1 MPSIEELIR
10 QATGKG
16 FDEMTDEELID
27 LVNSSRNCYQILNQ
41 AAQARKERRT
51 PGAKKAAVAKEEI
64 DWASI
69 DLFGDGA
76 VAEEAPMTVAF
87 ADEDS

>member
-16 FDEMTDEELID
+16 FDEMSDEELID

-51 PGAKKAAVAKEEI
+51 PGTKKVAVAKEEI

-69 DLFGDGA
+69 DLFGDEA
-76 VAEEAPMTVAF
+76 VAEETPMTVAF
-87 ADEDS
+87 TDEDS